1 MMKGVSKYKEIVAIL
16 RKEMSEGRY
25 ASSSAF
31 PSVMALMRRFGVAR
45 ATIVRAVAELRH
57 LGLVQSRPGSGTVVT
72 RKGRAS
78 SGRLGLIVQSYA
90 EMFPPI
96 CRRLLSLAQ
105 EKGYLLMVGDTSAG
119 DPAARPSNARRL
131 AENFIRSG
139 IAGVMYQPLAFH
151 QDADRTNLEILRAF
165 RAANVPVVLF
175 DSAPTT
181 ASDDCE
187 LDMVGIDN
195 FTAGKR
201 MAAHLVQ
208 SGAETIVFA
217 VGKYPTEGN
226 LKRLEGVRIYAG
238 DHGVVCK
245 AHFGE
250 ASAVARK
257 FARGVFGVGR
267 TAILASCDHYA
278 VDILR
283 SLVALGRKVPEDL
296 LLAGYD
302 DVNDARMCTPSL
314 TTVRMPCEEIALEA
328 FRCLQERI
336 ADSGLLPRRILLPVH
351 LVIRESTG
359 KGNLQK

>member
-1 MMKGVSKYKEIVAIL
+1 MMKRTSKYKEIVAIL

-31 PSVMALMRRFGVAR
+31 PSVTLLMRRFGVAR
-45 ATIVRAVAELRH
+45 ATIVRVVSELRM

-119 DPAARPSNARRL
+119 DPAARPTNAKRL
-131 AENFIRSG
+131 AESFVRSG

-151 QDADRTNLEILRAF
+151 RDADRTNLEILRTF
-165 RAANVPVVLF
+165 RAANIPVVLF
-175 DSAPTT
+175 DSAPTST
-181 ASDDCE
+181 TDDCGF
-187 LDMVGIDN
+187 DMIGIDN
-195 FTAGKR
+195 FTAGKC
-201 MAAHLVQ
+201 MAAHLVK

-217 VGKYPTEGN
+217 VDKYPTEGN
-226 LKRLEGVRIYAG
+226 LKRLDGARIYAD
-238 DHGVVCK
+238 DHGVACK
-245 AHFGE
+245 AHFGK

-257 FARGVFGVGR
+257 FVRRAFGSGR

-278 VDILR
+278 VDVLKA
-283 SLVALGRKVPEDL
+283 LVALGKRVPEDV

-302 DVNDARMCTPSL
+302 DVNDARMCSPAL
-314 TTVRMPCEEIALEA
+314 TTVRMPCEEIAREA

-336 ADSGLLPRRILLPVH
+336 ANGRIPARRILLPVH